1 MVSHPLIGVLFH
13 WLGGL
18 SCAAFYL
25 PYRGVRKWSWETYW
39 LTGGIFSWV
48 IAPWVAALLLSHRLF
63 DVLYGTPW
71 PVLGHVY
78 LFGVL
83 WGFGG
88 LTFGLTMRYLG
99 ISLGMAIALSFCSFF
114 GTMVPPIFAGELYT
128 KIIDTSPGL
137 VILLGVLVCLGGI
150 GLCGIAGVT
159 KEREMSTEQK
169 RAVIKEFNFKKGI
182 LLATFSGIMSSC
194 FAYGLD
200 AGVSMND
207 ASLAYGT
214 DTIWAGL
221 PRLVVLLL
229 GGLTTNGLWC
239 VLLHILNRT
248 GGQYISSREIPSTAG
263 KLPIVETAIEAPAEE
278 MARAAEIHPRE
289 GNTVPL
295 ATNYLFCALAGTLW
309 YGQFFFYTI
318 GESQMGLYKFSS
330 WSIHMASII
339 IFSTL
344 LGIAFAEWRGSSR
357 KAMELLT
364 LGLIVLVA
372 STMIIG
378 YGNYMATLPGNSA
391 PPAKTDAGH

>member
-1 MVSHPLIGVLFH
+1 MASHPLIGVLFH

-48 IAPWVAALLLSHRLF
+48 VAPWIAALLLSHRLF
-63 DVLYGTPW
+63 DVLHQTPW
-71 PVLGHVY
+71 PVLGWVY
-78 LFGVL
+78 LYGVL

-114 GTMVPPIFAGELYT
+114 GTMVPPIFAGELFS
-128 KIIDTSPGL
+128 KILDTNPGV

-150 GLCGIAGVT
+150 GLCGLAGVT
-159 KEREMSTEQK
+159 KEREMSAEQK
-169 RAVIKEFNFKKGI
+169 RAVIKEFNFRKGI
-182 LLATFSGIMSSC
+182 LLAIFSGVMSSC

-200 AGVSMND
+200 AGASMND

-248 GGQYISSREIPSTAG
+248 GGQYISTREIPSAAG
-263 KLPIVETAIEAPAEE
+263 KLPIVETAVEAPAEE
-278 MARAAEIHPRE
+278 MARAAQIHPHDRAD
-289 GNTVPL
+289 VPL
-295 ATNYLFCALAGTLW
+295 GINYLLCALAGTLW

-318 GESQMGLYKFSS
+318 GESQMGQYKFSS

-344 LGIAFAEWRGSSR
+344 LGILFAEWRGSSR
-357 KAMELLT
+357 KAMALLT
-364 LGLIVLVA
+364 LGLVVLVS
-372 STMIIG
+372 STIIIG
-378 YGNYMATLPGNSA
+378 FGNYMAVLPA
-391 PPAKTDAGH
+391 PAPKIDTGR

>member
-48 IAPWVAALLLSHRLF
+48 IAPWIAALLLSHNLLE
-63 DVLYGTPW
+63 VLHETPW
-71 PVLGHVY
+71 SVLGHVY

-128 KIIDTSPGL
+128 KILDTSPGL

-150 GLCGIAGVT
+150 GLCGVAGVT
-159 KEREMSTEQK
+159 KEREMSAEQK

-182 LLATFSGIMSSC
+182 LLATFSGVMSSC

-200 AGVSMND
+200 AGATMND

-248 GGQYISSREIPSTAG
+248 GGQYISTREIPSGAG
-263 KLPIVETAIEAPAEE
+263 KLPIVETAVEAPAEE
-278 MARAAEIHPRE
+278 MARAAEFHPSERD
-289 GNTVPL
+289 TVPL
-295 ATNYLFCALAGTLW
+295 GINYLFCALAGTLW

-318 GESQMGLYKFSS
+318 GESQMGQYKFSS

-344 LGIAFAEWRGSSR
+344 LGILFAEWRGSSR
-357 KAMELLT
+357 KAMAILT
-364 LGLIVLVA
+364 LGLVVLVS

-378 YGNYMATLPGNSA
+378 FGNYMATVTSP
-391 PPAKTDAGH
+391 PPAKVDASR